1 MNRPRIIIAD
11 EEERYV
17 ESIQCNFAEMFFN
30 KIDLEIITKADYFNE
45 FFIKPQS
52 TEILIVSEQFYNA
65 NLERHNIE
73 YIFVLT
79 EQRQNENT
87 EELNI
92 TRLYKY
98 SSFKEILNE
107 IVSKSVNVF
116 NMATIEKKETQ
127 IVVVTSAAGGVGKTT
142 VSMGIAECLEKNYK
156 RVLYINASRLQNFQ
170 ELLDNQSPIVS
181 SDIYANLLDYNENI
195 FSELTHVIRKEE
207 FSYIPP
213 FKASLV
219 SLGLEFSIYRDI
231 ALSAKNRN
239 EYDYIVVDLENAF
252 DNEYTQMLGIADK
265 VIVISTQN
273 RQAFFHTVQLINN
286 INVSNTD
293 KYVFVCNKFIP
304 DEENSFVSQ
313 KEGFRFSVDNY
324 IEKIGTI
331 EQCEMSEYAKI
342 QGIQKLAV
350 SLM

>member
-92 TRLYKY
+92 TSLYKY

-142 VSMGIAECLEKNYK
+142 VAMGIAACLEKNYK
-156 RVLYINASRLQNFQ
+156 KVLYINASRLQNFQ
-170 ELLDNQSPIVS
+170 GLLNNKSAIVS
-181 SDIYANLLDYNENI
+181 SELYSKLLEHEDNIYADLAH
-195 FSELTHVIRKEE
+195 TIRKES
-207 FSYIPP
+207 FSYLPP
-213 FKASLV
+213 FKASLL
-219 SLGLEFSIYRDI
+219 SLGMNFSIYKEI
-231 ALSAKNRN
+231 VQSAKNSH
-239 EYDYIVVDLENAF
+239 EYDFIVVDLESTF
-252 DNEYTQMLGIADK
+252 DSCFTEMLDIADK
-265 VIVISTQN
+265 VLILSTQKE
-273 RQAFFHTVQLINN
+273 QSVLHTVLFMNN
-286 INVSNTD
+286 ISGSNTD
-293 KYVFVCNKFIP
+293 KYILACNMYNP
-304 DEENSFVSQ
+304 SEDNSFISQ
-313 KEGFRFSVDNY
+313 DSGFKFSVENY
-324 IEKIGTI
+324 IERISLI
-331 EQCEMSEYAKI
+331 DSINVSEYPKI
-342 QGIQKLAV
+342 QGIQKVAI